1 MRNKK
6 KGFPEMNMDGMPR
19 ARAKFSPMRANG
31 TINTKPQQR
40 MKQSSHRNS
49 GGFEG

>member
-6 KGFPEMNMDGMPR
+6 KGFPEGHFDGEPR
-19 ARAKFSPMRANG
+19 AKAPYSSTRANG

-40 MKQSSHRNS
+40 MKKS
-49 GGFEG
+49 GQR